1 MIARMIQ
8 GVLIDLDGTLLDTVP
23 DLAAACNRM
32 MSELGLPPV
41 TEKQVSEYVGKG
53 AEVLVHRC
61 LTASLDGKAEA
72 TLLAKA
78 MIAFGE
84 NYAST
89 NGLHAKVYD
98 GVLTGL
104 EALRVKG
111 LKLACV
117 TNKPYEFAEPLL
129 EATKLRHYFEFVQGG
144 DTIAKKKPD
153 PLPMLWA
160 ASRLGLP
167 PERCAAIGDSL
178 NDALAGRA
186 AGMRVLMVPYGY
198 NEGRAVLASDC
209 YAIIASL
216 VDAVE
221 HLG

>member
-1 MIARMIQ
+1 MIQ
-8 GVLIDLDGTLLDTVP
+8 GVLVDLDGTLLDTVP
-23 DLAAACNRM
+23 DLAAACNGM
-32 MSELGLPPV
+32 MSDLGLQAV

-61 LTASLDGKAEA
+61 LTASLVGKVEA
-72 TLLAKA
+72 SLLAKA
-78 MIAFGE
+78 MLAFGE
-84 NYAST
+84 NYHRT
-89 NGLHAKVYD
+89 NGLHAKVYE
-98 GVLTGL
+98 GVLVGL
-104 EALRVKG
+104 DAMRAEG

-117 TNKPYEFAEPLL
+117 TNKPYEFAAPLL

-160 ASRLGLP
+160 ASRLGLRP
-167 PERCAAIGDSL
+167 DLCAAIGDSI

-198 NEGRAVLASDC
+198 NEGRVVLPSDC
-209 YAIIASL
+209 DAIIPSL
-216 VDAVE
+216 AYAVG

>member
-1 MIARMIQ
+1 MIQ

-23 DLAAACNRM
+23 DLAAACNAM
-32 MSELGLPPV
+32 MGDLEMRSLP
-41 TEKQVSEYVGKG
+41 EKQISEYVGKG

-61 LTASLDGKAEA
+61 LTSSLDGVADA
-72 TLLAKA
+72 ALHAKA
-78 MIAFGE
+78 MTAF
-84 NYAST
+84 ST
-89 NGLHAKVYD
+89 NYRRTNGQYARVYD
-98 GVLTGL
+98 GVIEGL
-104 EALRVKG
+104 KAMRAAG

-129 EATKLRHYFEFVQGG
+129 AVTKLRHYFEFVQGG

-167 PERCAAIGDSL
+167 SAQCAAIGDSI

-198 NEGRAVLASDC
+198 NEGRAVLPSDC
-209 YAIIASL
+209 HAIIPSL
-216 VDAVE
+216 ADAIA
-221 HLG
+221 HFA